1 VQSKTIP
8 VADPLDA
15 LDRERF
21 QDMLNSPPFLL
32 LRNRIL
38 EELQRYCQECEARD
52 GVELHRSQGA
62 ARALRVVLGLPATMI
77 KEMDKPLR

>member
-1 VQSKTIP
+1 MQSKVIP
-8 VADPLDA
+8 VADPPDA

-21 QDMLNSPPFLL
+21 ADMVASPPFQTLES
-32 LRNRIL
+32 RIRQEL
-38 EELQRYCQECEARD
+38 ERYRGECEKRD

-62 ARALRVVLGLPATMI
+62 AAALRVVLGLPAAML

>member
-1 VQSKTIP
+1 VQAKAIP

-21 QDMLNSPPFLL
+21 EDMLKSPPFAILAA
-32 LRNRIL
+32 RIAAEL
-38 EELQRYCQECEARD
+38 ERYRGECEKRD

-62 ARALRVVLGLPATMI
+62 AAALRVVLGLPLAML
-77 KEMDKPLR
+77 KEMNKPL